1 MLLGIFSAYYLHR
14 ILQRSKVI
22 DEKHVLGPWEA
33 LGAHS
38 NPLIADAPRMLR
50 LLKHLAEILKHNPK
64 LDTQAQIDGE
74 NAAAVYIARLRLSE
88 FLAELSGGVK

>member
-1 MLLGIFSAYYLHR
+1 MPGPGAARGLESALWG
-14 ILQRSKVI
+14 SKVI
-22 DEKHVLGPWEA
+22 DEKHVPGPWEA

-50 LLKHLAEILKHNPK
+50 LLKHLAEILEHNPK

-74 NAAAVYIARLRLSE
+74 NAAAIYIARLRLSE
-88 FLAELSGGVK
+88 FLAELPGGVK